1 MLQQDLLHLYTLENK
16 ESVML
21 NLNFLFLEPKLN
33 SQLLPERVLLVMIKM
48 EKCEIQNKLWDWL
61 WLNHAMKGA
70 GKKVG
75 CGWQL
80 TLFLSNFSIF
90 NSIAGL

>member
-1 MLQQDLLHLYTLENK
+1 MAYYSHGTMLQQDLLHLYTLENK

-48 EKCEIQNKLWDWL
+48 EKCEIQNKLWD
-61 WLNHAMKGA
+61 
-70 GKKVG
+70 
-75 CGWQL
+75 
-80 TLFLSNFSIF
+80 
-90 NSIAGL
+90 